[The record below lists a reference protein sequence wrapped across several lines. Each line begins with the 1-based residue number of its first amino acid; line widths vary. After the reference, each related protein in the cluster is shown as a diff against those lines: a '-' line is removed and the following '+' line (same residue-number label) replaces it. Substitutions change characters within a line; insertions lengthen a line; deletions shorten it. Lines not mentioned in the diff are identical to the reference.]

1 MGENLVVE
9 TYLAGKGRLEN
20 VVSSW
25 TAMCSS
31 KIREF
36 YKRGEMDMRTTR
48 ISYYKRKL
56 EKWFK

>member
-1 MGENLVVE
+1 MGKNLVIE
-9 TYLAGKGRLEN
+9 TYLARKGRLEN

-25 TAMCSS
+25 TAMCPT